1 MEFPQP
7 GILIRHTGLK
17 QDPIITYMKKLIPI
31 ILLLFLSSAGPL
43 FCQSQPVKAD
53 IKSDGFRLDANFY
66 PSGKDSLRPAVILL
80 QGFPGNNSS
89 PLGLAEKLN
98 SAGLNVLAFNYQ
110 GSFASEGE
118 FSFDNSINN
127 VKAAYDFL
135 TAPGNITGYNIDT
148 SKIVVCGYSFGG
160 AVALESGMY
169 WPEIRNLIAIGNADN
184 SVSLRKTMTD
194 PEFRKKYVDMIASGF
209 EPSGPLRGDLKA
221 QFAYYTEHVDRY
233 DLVLNAGLLAGKR
246 VFFIVGF
253 RDNTSLM
260 EVNTLPLYR
269 KLVVMNP
276 EIVTI
281 TGFETDHS
289 FRNVRNE
296 LAESIIQWIYS
307 LK

>member
-1 MEFPQP
+1 
-7 GILIRHTGLK
+7 
-17 QDPIITYMKKLIPI
+17 MKTLIPI
-31 ILLLFLSSAGPL
+31 IILLFLGSNGHL

-53 IKSDGFRLDANFY
+53 IKSDGFRLDANFF
-66 PSGKDSLRPAVILL
+66 PSGIDSLRPAVILL

-98 SAGLNVLAFNYQ
+98 IAGLNVLAFNYQ

-135 TAPGNITGYNIDT
+135 TDPGNITRYRIDT
-148 SKIVVCGYSFGG
+148 SIIVVCGYSFGG

-169 WPEIRNLIAIGNADN
+169 WSEIRHMIAIANADN
-184 SVSLRKTMTD
+184 SVNLRKTMTD
-194 PEFRKKYVDMIASGF
+194 PEFRKKYYDLISSGF
-209 EPSGPLRGDLKA
+209 EPSGPLRGDLKV
-221 QFAYYTEHVDRY
+221 QFVYLTENVDRY
-233 DLVLNAGLLAGKR
+233 DLVKNAALLTGKK

-260 EVNTLPLYR
+260 EVNSLPLYR
-269 KLVVMNP
+269 LLVGINP
-276 EIVTI
+276 GIVTI
-281 TGFETDHS
+281 AGFETDHS

-296 LAESIIQWIYS
+296 LAESIISWIDS
-307 LK
+307 LN

>member
-1 MEFPQP
+1 
-7 GILIRHTGLK
+7 
-17 QDPIITYMKKLIPI
+17 MKTLIPI
-31 ILLLFLSSAGPL
+31 IILLFLNSNGSL
-43 FCQSQPVKAD
+43 LCQSQPLKAD
-53 IKSDGFRLDANFY
+53 IKSDGFRLDAYFY
-66 PSGKDSLRPAVILL
+66 PSGIDSLRPAIILL

-98 SAGLNVLAFNYQ
+98 IAGLNVLAFNYQ

-127 VKAAYDFL
+127 VKAVYYFL
-135 TAPGNITGYNIDT
+135 TDPGNVARYKIDT
-148 SKIVVCGYSFGG
+148 SMIVVCGYSFGG

-169 WPEIRNLIAIGNADN
+169 WPEIRNMIAIANADN
-184 SVSLRKTMTD
+184 SISLRKSLTD
-194 PEFRKKYVDMIASGF
+194 PEFRKKYIDLIASGF

-221 QFAYYTEHVDRY
+221 QYEYYTEHIDRY
-233 DLVLNAGLLAGKR
+233 DLVKNAALLTGKK

-269 KLVVMNP
+269 MLVGINP
-276 EIVTI
+276 GIVTI

-296 LAESIIQWIYS
+296 LAESIISWVDS
-307 LK
+307 LN

>member
-1 MEFPQP
+1 
-7 GILIRHTGLK
+7 
-17 QDPIITYMKKLIPI
+17 MKKLIPVI
-31 ILLLFLSSAGPL
+31 ILLFISSAGSL

-53 IKSDGFRLDANFY
+53 IRSDGFRLDANFY
-66 PSGKDSLRPAVILL
+66 PSGIDSLMPAVILL

-98 SAGLNVLAFNYQ
+98 SAQLNVLAFNYQ

-148 SKIVVCGYSFGG
+148 SMIVVCGYSFGG

-169 WPEIRNLIAIGNADN
+169 CPEIRNMIAIANADN
-184 SVSLRKTMTD
+184 SISLRKTMTD
-194 PEFRKKYVDMIASGF
+194 PEFRKKYMEMIASGF

-221 QFAYYTEHVDRY
+221 QFEYYTEHVDRY
-233 DLVLNAGLLAGKR
+233 DLAKNAALLTGKK

-253 RDNTSLM
+253 RDSTSPI

-269 KLVVMNP
+269 KLVGINP
-276 EIVTI
+276 DIVTI

-296 LAESIIQWIYS
+296 LAESIIHWIYS

>member
-1 MEFPQP
+1 M
-7 GILIRHTGLK
+7 LK
-17 QDPIITYMKKLIPI
+17 PHRLKSDPIITPMKKVIPVI
-31 ILLLFLSSAGPL
+31 VVLFLNSLELLFS
-43 FCQSQPVKAD
+43 QSIPVKPD

-66 PSGKDSLRPAVILL
+66 PSGVDSLRPAVILL

-135 TAPGNITGYNIDT
+135 TDPGNVARYRVDT
-148 SKIVVCGYSFGG
+148 SVIVVCGYSFGG

-169 WPEIRNLIAIGNADN
+169 RPEIRNMIAIANADN
-184 SVSLRKTMTD
+184 SISLRKTMTD

-209 EPSGPLRGDLKA
+209 APSGPLRGDLKT
-221 QFAYYTEHVDRY
+221 QFEYYTEHVDRY

-253 RDNTSLM
+253 RDSTSPL

-269 KLVVMNP
+269 KLVGINP
-276 EIVTI
+276 DIVTI

-296 LAESIIQWIYS
+296 LAESIVHWIYS

>member
-1 MEFPQP
+1 
-7 GILIRHTGLK
+7 
-17 QDPIITYMKKLIPI
+17 MKKLIPS

-118 FSFDNSINN
+118 FSFDNSISN

-135 TAPGNITGYNIDT
+135 TDPGNITVYKIDT
-148 SKIVVCGYSFGG
+148 SMIVVCGYSFGG

-169 WPEIRNLIAIGNADN
+169 WPEIRNMIAIANADN
-184 SVSLRKTMTD
+184 SVSLRKTLTD
-194 PEFRKKYVDMIASGF
+194 PEFRKKYTDMIATGF
-209 EPSGPLRGDLKA
+209 APSGPLRGDLKT
-221 QFAYYTEHVDRY
+221 QFEYYTEHVDRY
-233 DLVLNAGLLAGKR
+233 DLVLNAGLLAGKK

-253 RDNTSLM
+253 RDSTSPI

-269 KLVVMNP
+269 KLVGINP
-276 EIVTI
+276 DIVTI

-296 LAESIIQWIYS
+296 LAESIVHWIFS

>member
-1 MEFPQP
+1 
-7 GILIRHTGLK
+7 
-17 QDPIITYMKKLIPI
+17 MKKLIPVFI
-31 ILLLFLSSAGPL
+31 VLFLSSAGLL
-43 FCQSQPVKAD
+43 FSQSAPVKAE
-53 IKSDGFRLDANFY
+53 IKSDGFRLDARFY
-66 PSGKDSLRPAVILL
+66 PSGIDSLRPAVILL

-98 SAGLNVLAFNYQ
+98 DAGLNVLTFNYQ

-127 VKAAYDFL
+127 VKAAFDFL

-148 SKIVVCGYSFGG
+148 SVIVVCGYSFGG

-169 WPEIRNLIAIGNADN
+169 RPEVRNIIAIGNADN
-184 SVSLRKTMTD
+184 SVSLRKTLTD
-194 PEFRKKYVDMIASGF
+194 PEFRKKYTDMIATGF
-209 EPSGPLRGDLKA
+209 APSGPLRGDLKA
-221 QFAYYTEHVDRY
+221 QFEYYTEHVDRY
-233 DLVLNAGLLAGKR
+233 DLVLNAGLLAGKK

-253 RDNTSLM
+253 RDSTSLI
-260 EVNTLPLYR
+260 EVNTIPLYR
-269 KLVVMNP
+269 KLLVMNP
-276 EIVTI
+276 DIVTI

-296 LAESIIQWIYS
+296 LAESIVHWISS